1 MDGRPR
7 TPPPRGDLASKT
19 PPVRAAEAAELRRH
33 HSYDGSSSP
42 SEIRAKMSEKTF
54 TLWYLSEG
62 RTKCGPLSL
71 GDATQHIEL
80 GELTTAT
87 RVCGTGMRSWCV
99 LGQYSAF
106 CDAHPGTPA
115 VQAVLTLE
123 RASKLRESNANASR
137 PPFTDESA
145 AAVEGAQG
153 RPALRG
159 ALSMAEVSTTG
170 GDTGQEPAQHAPP
183 VAPLVFDRKI
193 CPRSYSPSESESE
206 SDLYDTD
213 AATSASEVYLF
224 RPESAASPAPVAVAV
239 AVAVPV
245 AVAAKSPAERAP
257 PSAEAPPGPA
267 ALPAEVPPPE
277 PAGPLA
283 AAAKKA
289 ADPSQ
294 LLGFLAKMRSE
305 KLYALKTEIT
315 AEHQQ
320 ELSSED
326 KKRLLRVRPLRPP

>member
-1 MDGRPR
+1 
-7 TPPPRGDLASKT
+7 
-19 PPVRAAEAAELRRH
+19 
-33 HSYDGSSSP
+33 
-42 SEIRAKMSEKTF
+42 MSAKTF
-54 TLWYLSEG
+54 TLWYLTQG
-62 RTKCGPLSL
+62 RTQCGPLSL

-80 GELTTAT
+80 GEITTAT

-106 CDAHPGTPA
+106 CDAHPGSPA
-115 VQAVLTLE
+115 VEAVLTLE
-123 RASKLRESNANASR
+123 RASKRRESNANAAR
-137 PPFTDESA
+137 PPLDDESA
-145 AAVEGAQG
+145 AAVEGAHG

-159 ALSMAEVSTTG
+159 ANSMTEVSTTG

-193 CPRSYSPSESESE
+193 CPRSYSPSESESV

-213 AATSASEVYLF
+213 AATSASEVDLLP
-224 RPESAASPAPVAVAV
+224 PESAASPTPAVAVPVPVPAPVAVA
-239 AVAVPV
+239 AE
-245 AVAAKSPAERAP
+245 SPAERAP

-277 PAGPLA
+277 PAGPSA

-294 LLGFLAKMRSE
+294 LLGFLAKMKSE
-305 KLYALKTEIT
+305 KLYALKTELT

-320 ELSSED
+320 ELSPED